1 MDFCFILLFLCLD
14 KIKGFLIISLEI
26 ISADDCIKSIKLED
40 NPFLYERPRENCNDG
55 MPGDYF
61 ENIYYEI
68 GQKLNIEV
76 YDYGGHCF
84 LIANVR
90 VNDYNYVIYTNE
102 KNFWKCEDCR
112 DYSLNHEAGRTKFFC
127 YPIEYFRFDEDR
139 LLTFHYCF
147 QINSISDLSGIHD
160 I

>member
-61 ENIYYEI
+61 EDIY
-68 GQKLNIEV
+68 
-76 YDYGGHCF
+76 
-84 LIANVR
+84 
-90 VNDYNYVIYTNE
+90 
-102 KNFWKCEDCR
+102 
-112 DYSLNHEAGRTKFFC
+112 
-127 YPIEYFRFDEDR
+127 
-139 LLTFHYCF
+139 
-147 QINSISDLSGIHD
+147 
-160 I
+160 